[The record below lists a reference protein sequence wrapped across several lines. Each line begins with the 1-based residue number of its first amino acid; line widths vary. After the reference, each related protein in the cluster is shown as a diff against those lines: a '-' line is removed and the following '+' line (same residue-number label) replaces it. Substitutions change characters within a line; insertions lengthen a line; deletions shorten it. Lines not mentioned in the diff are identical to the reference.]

1 MKKTISIVAA
11 TICLIIGYVLGNF
24 VPLNQLGF
32 NLFTKLDP
40 GIKGDAI
47 LEVTLIMDNGL
58 PLENVEVDLADQPGA
73 PPVGGVAIT
82 DQNGLAVFNV
92 KPGKYFV
99 FFNDNNF
106 PKNVKSP
113 ELQPVEVKSG
123 EINKIEILMT
133 LK

>member
-1 MKKTISIVAA
+1 
-11 TICLIIGYVLGNF
+11 
-24 VPLNQLGF
+24 
-32 NLFTKLDP
+32 
-40 GIKGDAI
+40 
-47 LEVTLIMDNGL
+47 
-58 PLENVEVDLADQPGA
+58 
-73 PPVGGVAIT
+73 GGVAIT